1 MKKFIKSTAI
11 FAALTLTAGISTSA
25 SANQLDDLLKEIK
38 NDRVSV
44 AKLDKKR
51 EQEFLSARADKQALL
66 KKAQGDLAS
75 EQARNTRL
83 TKQFSDNEIT
93 LTNKESALE
102 NAKGDLGE
110 MFGVVRRAS
119 GNAYGRI
126 ATSIV
131 SAEFPGREAT
141 LEKLANAKEIPV
153 LAELEELWFSLQTEM
168 TESGKISSFT
178 AEVTQLNGSKSTETV
193 TRLGTFNLIAEQG
206 YLNYNDEAGQIQ
218 PLGKQP
224 DGGILSLVG
233 DYLGT
238 SSGYTALWMD
248 PAKGQILN
256 LETQKATLED
266 RYHQGG
272 TVGYVITVVL
282 IIGLLIGLERMIFL
296 GAMEAKIKKQLK
308 DRSNPK
314 SNNPLGRLIQV
325 YHDNRD
331 VDAETLELKLDE
343 AILRETPKIDRG
355 VNLIK
360 IFAAVA
366 PLLGLLGTVVGMI
379 GTFQSITLYGTG
391 DPKIMA
397 GDISM
402 ALVTTAMGL
411 ICALPLIL
419 VHSIVAGRG
428 KSVFHILDE
437 QSAGIVAEIAEK
449 EKA

>member
-1 MKKFIKSTAI
+1 MNKFIKS
-11 FAALTLTAGISTSA
+11 AALVATLALTAGMSSNA
-25 SANQLDDLLKEIK
+25 AANQLDDLLKEVK

-51 EQEFLSARADKQALL
+51 EQEFISARADKQALL
-66 KKAQGDLAS
+66 KKAKSTLSS
-75 EQARNTRL
+75 EKARNSRL
-83 TKQFSDNEIT
+83 TKEFSENEIT
-93 LTNKESALE
+93 LTNKETELE

-131 SAEFPGREAT
+131 SAEHPGREAT
-141 LEKLANAKEIPV
+141 LEKLSNAKEIPV
-153 LAELEELWFSLQTEM
+153 LSELEELWFAMQTEM
-168 TESGKISSFT
+168 TESGKISTFE
-178 AEVTQLNGSKSTETV
+178 AEVTQLNGSKSTEQV
-193 TRLGTFNLIAEQG
+193 TRIGTFNLISDQG

-224 DGGILSLVG
+224 GGSILGKVE
-233 DYLGT
+233 DYL
-238 SSGYTALWMD
+238 SSSTGFSALWLD

-282 IIGLLIGLERMIFL
+282 ALGLLIGLERMLFL
-296 GAMEAKIKKQLK
+296 GVMEAKINKQLK
-308 DRSNPK
+308 DKANPTT
-314 SNNPLGRLIQV
+314 NNPLGRLITV
-325 YHDNRD
+325 YHENKN
-331 VDAETLELKLDE
+331 VDAEVLELKLDE

-449 EKA
+449 EKQ

>member
-11 FAALTLTAGISTSA
+11 FAALALTAGISTNA
-25 SANQLDDLLKEIK
+25 SANQLDDLLKQVK

-66 KKAQGDLAS
+66 KKAENNLAA

-83 TKQFSDNEIT
+83 TKQFAANEIT
-93 LTNKESALE
+93 LTNKEAALE

-141 LEKLANAKEIPV
+141 LEKLSLAKEIPV
-153 LAELEELWFSLQTEM
+153 LSELEELWFSLQTEM
-168 TESGKISSFT
+168 TESGKISSFS

-193 TRLGTFNLIAEQG
+193 IRLGTFNLIADQG

-224 DGGILSLVG
+224 DGGILGLVN

-238 SSGYTALWMD
+238 STGYTGLWLD

-282 IIGLLIGLERMIFL
+282 MIGLLIGLERMIFL
-296 GAMEAKIKKQLK
+296 GAMESKIKKQLK
-308 DRSNPK
+308 DRSNPNA
-314 SNNPLGRLIQV
+314 NNPLGRLIKV
-325 YHDNRD
+325 YHDNKN

-437 QSAGIVAEIAEK
+437 QSAGIVAEIAEQ